1 MNSDSQDHPLPYPF
15 LRAEYLHALE
25 QSESAC
31 EASGWNPIHLQLH
44 TDRDADEKNSAFMP
58 LYLKDHSMGEYV
70 FDWAWA
76 NAYHDNGLDYYPKLV
91 TSIPF
96 TPSVGPRVRSTE
108 PLAAE
113 HCRQLVDKVLIVAEE
128 TGASSWHFLF
138 PDADYLALFQDSRLL
153 QRSGVQ
159 YQWHNRGYK
168 TFDDFTATMM
178 SRKRKMIRKERAA
191 IVDQGISIS
200 IEVGDAIS
208 SEIWRLFYQLYE
220 RTYIKRNGTR
230 GYLTEAFFQHIATSM
245 AEQIAMAVAWH
256 NDTPIACALYFFDD
270 QTLYGRYWGSVDE
283 FSYLHFELCYY
294 SGIEFAISRGI
305 QRYDAG
311 AQGEHKI
318 VRGFEPV
325 ETHSLHWI
333 KQPQFRDA
341 IANFLVRERQGIS
354 EHILHARE
362 MLPYRKD

>member
-1 MNSDSQDHPLPYPF
+1 
-15 LRAEYLHALE
+15 
-25 QSESAC
+25 
-31 EASGWNPIHLQLH
+31 
-44 TDRDADEKNSAFMP
+44 
-58 LYLKDHSMGEYV
+58 
-70 FDWAWA
+70 
-76 NAYHDNGLDYYPKLV
+76 
-91 TSIPF
+91 
-96 TPSVGPRVRSTE
+96 
-108 PLAAE
+108 
-113 HCRQLVDKVLIVAEE
+113 
-128 TGASSWHFLF
+128 
-138 PDADYLALFQDSRLL
+138 
-153 QRSGVQ
+153 
-159 YQWHNRGYK
+159 
-168 TFDDFTATMM
+168 
-178 SRKRKMIRKERAA
+178 
-191 IVDQGISIS
+191 
-200 IEVGDAIS
+200 
-208 SEIWRLFYQLYE
+208 
-220 RTYIKRNGTR
+220 
-230 GYLTEAFFQHIATSM
+230 
-245 AEQIAMAVAWH
+245 VAWH

>member
-1 MNSDSQDHPLPYPF
+1 
-15 LRAEYLHALE
+15 
-25 QSESAC
+25 
-31 EASGWNPIHLQLH
+31 
-44 TDRDADEKNSAFMP
+44 MP

-96 TPSVGPRVRSTE
+96 TPSVGPRVRSSQALTRE
-108 PLAAE
+108 E
-113 HCRQLVDKVLIVAEE
+113 SRQLLDEVLLVAEE

-138 PDADYLALFQDSRLL
+138 PDANYLQLFTDPRLL

-159 YQWHNRGYK
+159 YQWHNRSYK
-168 TFDDFTATMM
+168 TFDDFTAKMV
-178 SRKRKMIRKERAA
+178 SRKRKMIRRERAA
-191 IVDQGISIS
+191 IAEQGISVS
-200 IEVGDAIS
+200 IEVGSAIS
-208 SEIWRLFYQLYE
+208 AAIWQLFYQLYE

-230 GYLTEAFFQHIATSM
+230 GYLTEAFFQQIARTM
-245 AEQIAMAVAWH
+245 PEQIAMAVAWRE
-256 NDTPIACALYFFDD
+256 TVPIACALYFFDE

-283 FSYLHFELCYY
+283 YPYLHFELCYY

-325 ETHSLHWI
+325 ETYSLHWI
-333 KQPQFRDA
+333 KNPQFREA
-341 IANFLVRERQGIS
+341 IERFLHREKAVID
-354 EHILHARE
+354 EHILQAQA
-362 MLPYRKD
+362 MLPFRKE